1 MINLN
6 IILEDI
12 PPVMLQGVVED
23 FIDVQESYNVL
34 ADATIR
40 ADIGRMCLDL
50 ENDAKSLAVALM
62 NSLDMLDDMG
72 LSPFI
77 VEIGVLK

>member
-1 MINLN
+1 MINLT
-6 IILEDI
+6 IILEEI
-12 PPVMLQGVVED
+12 PHHLMEGLQEE
-23 FIDVQESYNVL
+23 FKDVQDSYSLL

-40 ADIGRMCLDL
+40 ADIGRICLDL
-50 ENDAKSLAVALM
+50 ENDAQSIAVSLM